1 MDPKGEYIPSFLY
14 FLPISV
20 CVCVCV
26 QSLSHVWL
34 FATPW
39 AVACQAPL
47 SMGFFR
53 QEYWS
58 RLPFPTPRDLPDP
71 WIKHASPASP
81 ALQADSLPL
90 SHLRSPFLLH
100 LGHHRALVFPVLYRR
115 FSLVIYFIHRVNN
128 VYMSIPISQFIPP
141 LFPCLVSIHLFSISV
156 SLFLLCAGKDWG
168 QEEKGAAEDE
178 MVRCHWLNGHEFEQT
193 PADCEGQGSLEYCS
207 SGGCRVGHN
216 LATEKQ
222 QHINF
227 FRFCIYALISLH
239 FQYK

>member
-1 MDPKGEYIPSFLY
+1 MDQTRISCISCISCIAGRFFTIEPPEKPLPSSF
-14 FLPISV
+14 
-20 CVCVCV
+20 
-26 QSLSHVWL
+26 
-34 FATPW
+34 
-39 AVACQAPL
+39 
-47 SMGFFR
+47 
-53 QEYWS
+53 
-58 RLPFPTPRDLPDP
+58 
-71 WIKHASPASP
+71 
-81 ALQADSLPL
+81 
-90 SHLRSPFLLH
+90 RSPQSTV
-100 LGHHRALVFPVLYRR
+100 VFPVLYRR